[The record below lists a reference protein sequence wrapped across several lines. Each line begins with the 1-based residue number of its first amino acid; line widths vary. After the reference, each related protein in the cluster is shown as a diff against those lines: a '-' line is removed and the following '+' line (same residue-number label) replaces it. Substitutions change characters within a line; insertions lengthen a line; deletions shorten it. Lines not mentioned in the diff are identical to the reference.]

1 MADFESIIKNHVNDE
16 GNIPSSAI
24 NAIVTA
30 IKTAVGNEFV
40 DKERY
45 KAKLTEIDTLKEQQ
59 QTAEDNAT
67 TANKWKTKYEAL
79 KEDFDTYKTEQA
91 QKETH
96 SAKTNVYRELLKE
109 AGVSEKRIEAILK
122 VSDIDGIELGE
133 DGKAKD
139 ADKLTKSIKTEWA
152 DFIPT
157 ISTQGAQTATP
168 PAINQTKNYTSA
180 DIKKMSPD
188 EINKNWDSIKASLN
202 MKGD

>member
-157 ISTQGAQTATP
+157 VTETGADTATP
-168 PAINQTKNYTSA
+168 PTSTQGKIYTRE
-180 DIKKMSPD
+180 DIKNMTPA
-188 EINKNWDSIKASLN
+188 EINKNFDAIKASL
-202 MKGD
+202 KGEK

>member
-45 KAKLTEIDTLKEQQ
+45 KAKLTEIDTYREQL

-67 TANKWKTKYEAL
+67 TANKWKTKYDAL

-96 SAKTNVYRELLKE
+96 SAKSKAYRELLKA

-122 VSDIDGIELGE
+122 VSDIDSIELGD
-133 DGKAKD
+133 DGKAKE
-139 ADKLTKSIKTEWA
+139 ADKLTENIKNEWA
-152 DFIPT
+152 DFITTTTETGSNTPT
-157 ISTQGAQTATP
+157 PLGNT
-168 PAINQTKNYTSA
+168 QTKIYSRD
-180 DIKKMSPD
+180 DIRKMSPA
-188 EINKNWDSIKASLN
+188 EINQNFDAIKASL
-202 MKGD
+202 KGEK